1 MIRSRCTA
9 GRPRESRRGCCG
21 SRPRHRCD
29 QERDRPDLVREHQGD
44 DERAATAGSDVTGE
58 SPDIAG
64 AYRHPETGGHECEAA
79 GKHLSRRAGCLTL
92 HDETHSILPVG
103 PVRPGMSAPVA
114 LTSPSASVQ
123 GYPAGGRFT
132 WSMRVVRVV
141 ASMRG
146 RRRPSQSPASQE
158 SGRIVRHLSHA
169 ATSRHWPGV
178 AEKAGVD
185 RLRVACSGAV
195 NPLHCP
201 SRDSR
206 FP

>member
-9 GRPRESRRGCCG
+9 GRRRESRRGCCG
-21 SRPRHRCD
+21 SRPCHRCD
-29 QERDRPDLVREHQGD
+29 QERDRPDQVREHQGD
-44 DERAATAGSDVTGE
+44 DERAATAGSDVTGV
-58 SPDIAG
+58 SPDIAS
-64 AYRHPETGGHECEAA
+64 AYRHPESGGHEWEAA
-79 GKHLSRRAGCLTL
+79 GKHLSRCAGCLTL
-92 HDETHSILPVG
+92 HDETHSIPPVG
-103 PVRPGMSAPVA
+103 PVPLGRSAPVP

-132 WSMRVVRVV
+132 WSMRLVRVV

-146 RRRPSQSPASQE
+146 RRRLSQRPASQD

-178 AEKAGVD
+178 AERAGVD
-185 RLRVACSGAV
+185 RLPDACSAAV

-201 SRDSR
+201 SRDRR